1 MGSRLPRWFPQVLFL
16 ASLCKPAGSIAIQ
29 KIESIPSLYASVR
42 GRDAANAPR
51 GILKFIGDF
60 MHTRATRDSLLAPAK
75 KRWSR
80 SRAQRICPRKH
91 LRVLPTRT
99 RPSLFGGD

>member
-1 MGSRLPRWFPQVLFL
+1 MELD
-16 ASLCKPAGSIAIQ
+16 SIVAQI
-29 KIESIPSLYASVR
+29 KD
-42 GRDAANAPR
+42 GRDSGGRQR
-51 GILKFIGDF
+51 GILNFSGES
-60 MHTRATRDSLLAPAK
+60 MYTRANRELPQAPAT

-80 SRAQRICPRKH
+80 SRAQRMCPRKH

>member
-1 MGSRLPRWFPQVLFL
+1 MKIAVHSTQT
-16 ASLCKPAGSIAIQ
+16 AIPAA
-29 KIESIPSLYASVR
+29 
-42 GRDAANAPR
+42 
-51 GILKFIGDF
+51 
-60 MHTRATRDSLLAPAK
+60 

-80 SRAQRICPRKH
+80 SRARGLCPRRH

>member
-1 MGSRLPRWFPQVLFL
+1 
-16 ASLCKPAGSIAIQ
+16 
-29 KIESIPSLYASVR
+29 
-42 GRDAANAPR
+42 
-51 GILKFIGDF
+51 
-60 MHTRATRDSLLAPAK
+60 MHTHATRHSLLAPAK
-75 KRWSR
+75 KSWSR

>member
-1 MGSRLPRWFPQVLFL
+1 MQKHTTR
-16 ASLCKPAGSIAIQ
+16 AAICAPAG
-29 KIESIPSLYASVR
+29 
-42 GRDAANAPR
+42 
-51 GILKFIGDF
+51 
-60 MHTRATRDSLLAPAK
+60 

-80 SRAQRICPRKH
+80 SRAQRICPRRH

>member
-1 MGSRLPRWFPQVLFL
+1 MDPDSIVARNKDGRGSGD
-16 ASLCKPAGSIAIQ
+16 AG
-29 KIESIPSLYASVR
+29 
-42 GRDAANAPR
+42 R
-51 GILKFIGDF
+51 GILGFSGES
-60 MHTRATRDSLLAPAK
+60 MQMRANRKLPQAPAT

-80 SRAQRICPRKH
+80 SRAQRMCPRKH

>member
-1 MGSRLPRWFPQVLFL
+1 
-16 ASLCKPAGSIAIQ
+16 
-29 KIESIPSLYASVR
+29 
-42 GRDAANAPR
+42 
-51 GILKFIGDF
+51 
-60 MHTRATRDSLLAPAK
+60 MHTQAISTMPLMPAT

-80 SRAQRICPRKH
+80 SRARCICPRRH

>member
-1 MGSRLPRWFPQVLFL
+1 MHMRAGHGST
-16 ASLCKPAGSIAIQ
+16 A
-29 KIESIPSLYASVR
+29 
-42 GRDAANAPR
+42 
-51 GILKFIGDF
+51 
-60 MHTRATRDSLLAPAK
+60 APAI

-80 SRAQRICPRKH
+80 SRARGICPRRH

>member
-1 MGSRLPRWFPQVLFL
+1 MQMCDEIEMLIV
-16 ASLCKPAGSIAIQ
+16 PA
-29 KIESIPSLYASVR
+29 L
-42 GRDAANAPR
+42 
-51 GILKFIGDF
+51 
-60 MHTRATRDSLLAPAK
+60 

-80 SRAQRICPRKH
+80 SRARCICPRKH

>member
-1 MGSRLPRWFPQVLFL
+1 MNMRVSREPQ
-16 ASLCKPAGSIAIQ
+16 Q
-29 KIESIPSLYASVR
+29 
-42 GRDAANAPR
+42 
-51 GILKFIGDF
+51 
-60 MHTRATRDSLLAPAK
+60 APAI

-80 SRAQRICPRKH
+80 SRAHCICPWKH